1 MIELLPRRTLAAG
14 AIIRW
19 HLVGRWL
26 GEIASGHTDTRWLD
40 VGCGGGEYVFRIAR
54 RFPRAS
60 LVVGLDQ
67 PGRDGVSAFERVPDD
82 IASRV
87 SLREGWLSPAAVS
100 DVAPFDGVLC
110 VDVLEHVADDYAFL
124 SDLAAIVRPH
134 GRALMHVPAT
144 PQHHPIPSVRH
155 DLARMLVDGT
165 GEHVREGYALREVH
179 TLLGQTG
186 WVVRRVRSTFGPIAA
201 LWCDADFYLAGR
213 KAHALR
219 AAALPLTLAGAI
231 LGAVVEPAHG
241 NGWLLVLE
249 RGAG

>member
-1 MIELLPRRTLAAG
+1 VIDLLPRRTLAAG

-26 GEIASGHTDTRWLD
+26 SEIASGRAGTRWLD

-82 IASRV
+82 VAARV
-87 SLREGWLSPAAVS
+87 SLREGWFSRAAVS
-100 DVAPFDGVLC
+100 DVAPFDAVLC
-110 VDVLEHVADDYAFL
+110 VDVLEHVSDHCTFL
-124 SDLAAIVRPH
+124 SDLAAIVRPRA
-134 GRALMHVPAT
+134 RALVHVPAT

-155 DLARMLVDGT
+155 ALARMLLDRT
-165 GEHVREGYALREVH
+165 GEHVREGYALREVCA
-179 TLLGQTG
+179 LLGQTG
-186 WVVRRVRSTFGPIAA
+186 WAVRRVRSTFGPIAA
-201 LWCDADFYLAGR
+201 FWCDADFYLAGR

-219 AAALPLTLAGAI
+219 AAALPLTLAGAM
-231 LGAVVEPAHG
+231 LGAVLEPAHG
-241 NGWLLVLE
+241 NGWLLLLE
-249 RGAG
+249 RDAR